1 MTRPH
6 EDIQHHTAVDHK
18 PGGPPVR
25 IAPNAWCAIDVVH
38 VKSERVDAGISSYET
53 LIEKARTSAA
63 KGRTAAILRSLDN
76 RRVIV
81 LLTLGGHQDFAHLK
95 SAWDDHHLRAEK
107 HTVAESS
114 TLALYQLV
122 HAIGEVGLDAQ
133 AKNVY
138 AVEHI
143 GVDAEKAQAIAQTT
157 AQAAGFQGALI
168 FGSDDGTSSVLIY
181 QFEHP
186 SEFAVVKT
194 LA

>member
-1 MTRPH
+1 MTRSH

-18 PGGPPVR
+18 PGGPAIR
-25 IAPNAWCAIDVVH
+25 FAPNGWCAIDVVH
-38 VKSERVDAGISSYET
+38 VKSDRVDAGISSYET
-53 LIEKARTSAA
+53 LIEQARTSSAKARQAA
-63 KGRTAAILRSLDN
+63 LLRSLDN

-81 LLTLGGHQDFAHLK
+81 LVALGGHDAFRHLK

-114 TLALYQLV
+114 ALALYQLM
-122 HAIGEVGLDAQ
+122 HAIGDVGLDPQ

-143 GVDAEKAQAIAQTT
+143 AVGPEKAQAIAQTT
-157 AQAAGFQGALI
+157 AQATGFRGALV
-168 FGSDDGTSSVLIY
+168 FGSDDQTASVLIY

-186 SEFAVVKT
+186 SEFEVART
-194 LA
+194 FG

>member
-6 EDIQHHTAVDHK
+6 EDIQHHTAVDHR
-18 PGGPPVR
+18 PGGPVVR

-53 LIEKARTSAA
+53 LIEKARTSSA
-63 KGRTAAILRSLDN
+63 KAGASVILRSLDN
-76 RRVIV
+76 RRVVV
-81 LLTLGGHQDFAHLK
+81 LATLGGHQDFAHLK

-114 TLALYQLV
+114 ALGLYQLV
-122 HAIGEVGLDAQ
+122 SGVGEVGFDSQ

-138 AVEHI
+138 AVEQI
-143 GVDAEKAQAIAQTT
+143 EVAPEKAQAIAHAT
-157 AQAAGFQGALI
+157 AEAQGFQGALV

-186 SEFAVVKT
+186 SEFTVT
-194 LA
+194 RTFG

>member
-6 EDIQHHTAVDHK
+6 EDIQHHTATDHRT
-18 PGGPPVR
+18 GGPAVR

-38 VKSERVDAGISSYET
+38 VKSERIDAGISSYET
-53 LIEKARTSAA
+53 LIEKAQTSGAH
-63 KGRTAAILRSLDN
+63 GRMAAILRSLDN

-114 TLALYQLV
+114 TLGLYQLMTG
-122 HAIGEVGLDAQ
+122 IGEVGFDSQ

-143 GVDAEKAQAIAQTT
+143 EVAPEKAQAIAHTT
-157 AQAAGFQGALI
+157 AEAPGFQGALV

-194 LA
+194 LG

>member
-6 EDIQHHTAVDHK
+6 EDIQHHTAVDHR
-18 PGGPPVR
+18 PGGR
-25 IAPNAWCAIDVVH
+25 AIRFAPNGWCAIDVVH
-38 VKSERVDAGISSYET
+38 VKSDRVDAGLSSYET
-53 LIEKARTSAA
+53 LIEQAQTSSTKAGASAL
-63 KGRTAAILRSLDN
+63 LRSLDN

-81 LLTLGGHQDFAHLK
+81 LVGLSGHDAFRHLK

-114 TLALYQLV
+114 TLALYQLMYG
-122 HAIGEVGLDAQ
+122 IGEVGLDPQ

-143 GVDAEKAQAIAQTT
+143 AVGPDKAQAIAQTT
-157 AQAAGFQGALI
+157 AQATGFQGALV
-168 FGSDDGTSSVLIY
+168 FGSDDQTASVLIY

-194 LA
+194 LG

>member
-18 PGGPPVR
+18 PGGPAIR
-25 IAPNAWCAIDVVH
+25 FAPNGWCAIDVVH
-38 VKSERVDAGISSYET
+38 VKSDRVDAGISSYET
-53 LIEKARTSAA
+53 LIEKARTSSA
-63 KGRTAAILRSLDN
+63 KAGASAVLRSLDN

-81 LLTLGGHQDFAHLK
+81 LVGLGGHDGFRHLK
-95 SAWDDHHLRAEK
+95 SAWDDHHLRDEK

-114 TLALYQLV
+114 TLAFYQV
-122 HAIGEVGLDAQ
+122 TYAIGEVGLDPQ

-143 GVDAEKAQAIAQTT
+143 AVDPQKAKAIAQTT
-157 AQAAGFQGALI
+157 AQAAGFQGALV
-168 FGSDDGTSSVLIY
+168 FGSDDQMSSVLIY

-186 SEFAVVKT
+186 SEFEVIRT
-194 LA
+194 FG

>member
-18 PGGPPVR
+18 PGGPAVR
-25 IAPNAWCAIDVVH
+25 FAPNGWCAIDVVH
-38 VKSERVDAGISSYET
+38 VKSDRVDAGISSYET
-53 LIEKARTSAA
+53 LIEKARTSSA
-63 KGRTAAILRSLDN
+63 KAGVSAVLRSLDN

-81 LLTLGGHQDFAHLK
+81 LVGLGGHDGFRHLK

-114 TLALYQLV
+114 TLAFYQV
-122 HAIGEVGLDAQ
+122 TYAIGEVGLDPQ

-143 GVDAEKAQAIAQTT
+143 AVDPDKAKAIAQTT
-157 AQAAGFQGALI
+157 AQAAGFQGALV
-168 FGSDDGTSSVLIY
+168 FGSDDQTSSVLIY

-186 SEFAVVKT
+186 SEFEVIRT
-194 LA
+194 FG

>member
-6 EDIQHHTAVDHK
+6 EDIQHHTAVDHR
-18 PGGPPVR
+18 PGGPAVR

-38 VKSERVDAGISSYET
+38 VKSDRVDAGISSYET
-53 LIEKARTSAA
+53 LIEKARGSAA
-63 KGRTAAILRSLDN
+63 RASTAAILRSLDN

-81 LLTLGGHQDFAHLK
+81 LLEVGGHDAFNHLK

-114 TLALYQLV
+114 TLALYRV
-122 HAIGEVGLDAQ
+122 INGIGEVGFDAQ
-133 AKNVY
+133 ANNVY

-143 GVDAEKAQAIAQTT
+143 AVDPAKAAAIVKTTSEAQ
-157 AQAAGFQGALI
+157 GFQGALV

-186 SEFAVVKT
+186 SEFEVVRT
-194 LA
+194 FG